1 MTTSS
6 SWRLAV
12 VAGAVALIA
21 WSGPTDPLKLTPESR
36 LWVDGKSTLRDFI
49 CKAGVVEA
57 VAEAVGEN
65 AIAAVL
71 AGDTA
76 VRTVTLTV
84 TTEKMDCGNGT
95 MNGHMMKALK
105 AKENSTITF
114 KLETYSLAKGS
125 DSTAA
130 ILRGTLTLG
139 GVTKSI
145 TLDATLDATLKPGTS
160 GELRVTGDY
169 ELSMKDYDLKPPSL
183 MFGTMNVREKVK
195 VKFDLALR

>member
-1 MTTSS
+1 MKINRS
-6 SWRLAV
+6 RILAV
-12 VAGAVALIA
+12 VAGAVSLIA
-21 WSGPTDPLKLTPESR
+21 WSGPSDPLKLTPESR
-36 LWVDGKSTLRDFI
+36 LWVDGKSTVRDFS
-49 CKAGVVEA
+49 CKAGVMEA

-65 AIAAVL
+65 AVAAVL

-84 TTEKMDCGNGT
+84 STEKMDCGNGT

-105 AKENSTITF
+105 VKENPTITF
-114 KLETYSLAKGS
+114 RLETYLLAKGA

-130 ILRGTLTLG
+130 ILKGTLTLG

-145 TLDATLDATLKPGTS
+145 TLDATLKSGS
-160 GELRVTGDY
+160 NGELRVVGEH
-169 ELSMKDYDLKPPSL
+169 ELNMKDYDLKPPSL
-183 MFGTMNVREKVK
+183 MLGTMKVREKVN